1 MTAAAE
7 PPATKPVVHSFPS
20 DLVEAEAAQRAKED
34 IRRKVEAE
42 LVAAL
47 TSLETAK
54 NAKSFGGSDKENSET
69 GGDSTKLKDE
79 LARTKEELNGCRFL
93 LRDAQNALADEAAK
107 TEQANKAAERWEGE
121 ASKLRDE
128 LASVRDELDK
138 ARVATAAAQGF
149 VKRHQ
154 EMQRKQQQAAEMVR
168 QAEELKLAV
177 ETPGGD
183 RRAPERRGA
192 GGTIRAG
199 GGEHAPPASA
209 SEVTRA
215 SRAQA
220 WRGRLPKG

>member
-121 ASKLRDE
+121 ARNS
-128 LASVRDELDK
+128 
-138 ARVATAAAQGF
+138 
-149 VKRHQ
+149 
-154 EMQRKQQQAAEMVR
+154 
-168 QAEELKLAV
+168 
-177 ETPGGD
+177 
-183 RRAPERRGA
+183 
-192 GGTIRAG
+192 
-199 GGEHAPPASA
+199 
-209 SEVTRA
+209 
-215 SRAQA
+215 
-220 WRGRLPKG
+220 